1 MSGPRYRLE
10 PLVLLSARA
19 RQAARR
25 RVAVATRKV
34 VVVQA
39 RLREAEAR
47 YTASVAGAREAS
59 QGIERDA
66 PCIRTIAESRAE
78 ALLATAAAT
87 HRQVDDARDSLDE
100 AAATRRIRLDEARVA
115 ELDAELQQ
123 SMRERALVRIRESAR
138 RCAER
143 RETQSL
149 IETWISTRRQIDPE
163 DGHAC

>member
-1 MSGPRYRLE
+1 MSGTRYRLE
-10 PLVLLSARA
+10 PLVRLSDRA

-34 VVVQA
+34 VIVQA

-59 QGIERDA
+59 RGVEQDA
-66 PCIRTIAESRAE
+66 PGVRTIAQSRVE

-87 HRQVDDARDSLDE
+87 QRQTERARQSLEE
-100 AAATRRIRLDEARVA
+100 AVVTRHVRLDEARVA

-123 SMRERALVRIRESAR
+123 STRERALAQLRESAR

-149 IETWISTRRQIDPE
+149 IETWVSTRRQIDPE